1 MRIAVTGATGFLGR
15 HVVRWLTD
23 RKADVVAMLRPDSLN
38 GASLGNVATIEVD
51 LEAPPVDL
59 FDRLGRP
66 DAVVH
71 LAWQGLPNYNALV
84 HFEHELPVQYRFT
97 RQLIDGGLKCL
108 VVAGTCFEYGM
119 QSGALAED
127 MAAVPTN
134 PYGYAKDCLRRQL
147 EFLRKVQPFSLAW
160 ARLFYMHGE
169 GQAPNSLLPQLEQ
182 AIARGDR
189 VFNMSGGEQL
199 RDYLSVLDVAGYLG
213 RLALDDGDVG
223 IVNICSGRP
232 VSVRSLV
239 EGWIAERGAD
249 IAPNLG
255 HYPYPD
261 YEPMAFWGDRRKL
274 ETVLASPAEAR

>member
-71 LAWQGLPNYNALV
+71 LAWQGLPNYNALF
-84 HFEHELPVQYRFT
+84 HFEHELPIQYRFT

-147 EFLRKVQPFSLAW
+147 EFLQRVQPFSLAW

-274 ETVLASPAEAR
+274 ETVLASPAAAR